1 MEYNCFT
8 MLCWILMYNNVY
20 QLYTHT
26 HTHTHTD
33 TRVYIY
39 VCMHPLPAESLPL
52 PPTSNLISSSR
63 KWVAFGKRFYLVLPP
78 GNKLREASSVRL
90 FTSCQ
95 WGCHSVLRAGC
106 VTHGPSLIRV
116 EYRLSVLK
124 SLSFLQKIKSRPMAD
139 TKSIS
144 IKVTVTHLAFIFGQF

>member
-1 MEYNCFT
+1 MFYNVVLDSAVQQCESA
-8 MLCWILMYNNVY
+8 IH
-20 QLYTHT
+20 THT
-26 HTHTHTD
+26 HTHTH

-78 GNKLREASSVRL
+78 GNKLREASSMRL

-106 VTHGPSLIRV
+106 VTHGPSPIRV